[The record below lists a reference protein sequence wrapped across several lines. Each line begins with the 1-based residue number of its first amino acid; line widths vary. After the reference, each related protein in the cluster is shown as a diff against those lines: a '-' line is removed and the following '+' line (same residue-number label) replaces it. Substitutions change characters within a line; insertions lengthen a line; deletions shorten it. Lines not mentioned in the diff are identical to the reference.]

1 MRPVSKDIRHITL
14 LKQRAMLALVL
25 FFGLLVTGIQY
36 VPQSSSENLLK
47 KELQKDANTDGN
59 ETYLEIDVQAV
70 VPFATNLAQQTL
82 YFIYDI
88 FRFEKPIKKGFVISL
103 SHSLPYWDILFE
115 NIIAT
120 NAP

>member
-1 MRPVSKDIRHITL
+1 
-14 LKQRAMLALVL
+14 MLALVM
-25 FFGLLVTGIQY
+25 FFGLLITGIQY
-36 VPQSSSENLLK
+36 VPGNSSESLLK

-70 VPFATNLAQQTL
+70 VPFATNLGQQTL

-88 FRFEKPIKKGFVISL
+88 FRFEKPATKGWVISL
-103 SHSLPYWDILFE
+103 IHTLPYWDILFE